1 MKWKFRSAN
10 PEPAN
15 NFTVMQKWNILIV
28 DDHRLFRSG
37 LRYILEESKQFTV
50 VAEAS
55 NGAEF
60 LQLIGKTKPHLVI
73 MDINMPVMNGI
84 EATKQAIARYPDLK
98 ILVLSMYGE
107 SEYYNTLLELGVR
120 GFVLKEADIEEFFV
134 AINKILAGG
143 TYFSQEFLLD
153 IIRKKTAGEAVK
165 ITRREREILG
175 LISQG
180 FSNQEISGKLSIS
193 QRTVERHRT
202 NLLEKTG
209 SRNSISLVVYALK
222 NNIIS
227 I

>member
-1 MKWKFRSAN
+1 MVSVSPIAGKEIMNSWEWECPILSAGAAQSTPAAGFLTMPLKAYHLKWKFRSAN

-60 LQLIGKTKPHLVI
+60 LQLISKTKPHLVI

-84 EATKQAIARYPDLK
+84 EATRQAITRYPDLK

-143 TYFSQEFLLD
+143 T
-153 IIRKKTAGEAVK
+153 
-165 ITRREREILG
+165 
-175 LISQG
+175 
-180 FSNQEISGKLSIS
+180 
-193 QRTVERHRT
+193 
-202 NLLEKTG
+202 
-209 SRNSISLVVYALK
+209 
-222 NNIIS
+222 
-227 I
+227 